1 MKTRQAFS
9 FKDGTGKMLLLNISD
24 IHFRYPTCNTGMD
37 PDQPYRT
44 RLIQDARDLSKR
56 LGAVDAILVGGDIA
70 FRGAPEEYDAALKWL
85 KKLSEGC
92 GCPLERV
99 FVVPGNHDVD
109 RSVITGSASVRN
121 VQAAISGSNTK
132 EQELRDQ
139 FGDREAGC
147 SLLAPIEAYNE
158 FAARF
163 DCQLY
168 ASDKLFWHQDLELD
182 DCTVLRVYGLTS
194 TLLSGARGQDDTPQS
209 LYLSPLQTVL
219 NPADGVVNLVMCHH
233 PPDWFIDRDD
243 IEDAMAGRAAIQLF
257 GHRHRQRLLRDPNYI
272 RFSAAAVNPD
282 RHEPGWEPGYNLIR
296 LTASQKNGERVLD
309 IEAHLRVW
317 QTNPDMF
324 RAKMAAQNDEIFR
337 HRLRIYGEAPLHSK
351 VVARSAETNLTPEKG
366 VVFAECAELPAVV
379 ETTMSEERTRNLV
392 LRFWDLASSE
402 RREIATQLGLLE
414 DEEIRLPEPER
425 YGRALARAGDRGL
438 LDRVADEIE
447 KRERH

>member
-1 MKTRQAFS
+1 
-9 FKDGTGKMLLLNISD
+9 
-24 IHFRYPTCNTGMD
+24 MD

-44 RLIQDARDLSKR
+44 RLIQDARDLTKS
-56 LGAVDAILVGGDIA
+56 LGTIDAILVGGDIA
-70 FRGAPEEYDAALKWL
+70 SRGAPEEYDAALKWL
-85 KKLSEGC
+85 KELIDRC

-109 RSVITGSASVRN
+109 RNVITGSASVRN
-121 VQAAISGSNTK
+121 VQAAIGGSQTK

-139 FGDREAGC
+139 FGDKEAGR
-147 SLLAPIEAYNE
+147 SLLAPIEAYNA

-163 DCQLY
+163 NCQVY
-168 ASDKLFWHQDLELD
+168 APEKLFWRQDMELD
-182 DCTVLRVYGLTS
+182 DCTVLRLYGLTS

-233 PPDWFIDRDD
+233 PPDWFMDRDE
-243 IEDAMAGRAAIQLF
+243 IEDAVSGRAAIQLF
-257 GHRHRQRLLRDPNYI
+257 GHRHRQRLVRDLSYI
-272 RFSAAAVNPD
+272 RFSAAAVNPN
-282 RHEPGWEPGYNLIR
+282 RHEPGWEPGYNVIR
-296 LTASQKNGERVLD
+296 LTTSQKNGERYLD

-324 RAKMAAQNDEIFR
+324 RAKMDGQNDEIFR
-337 HRLRIYGEAPLHSK
+337 HQLRIYGEAPSQSK
-351 VVARSAETNLTPEKG
+351 RVACSVEADLTPEKG
-366 VVFAECAELPAVV
+366 AVAAECAALPAAV

-402 RREIATQLGLLE
+402 RREIAMQLGLLE
-414 DEEIRLPEPER
+414 NEEIRLPEPER